1 MADERFS
8 QAVASVDVLDLCG
21 RIIANPDRAM
31 VSLAGKVAMAH
42 AVERLWEVC
51 LEAELLVRALA
62 MPPTP
67 DLIGE
72 TQFTARVHA
81 IQTQAD
87 TVARLLAALRGE
99 TNTETNKQET
109 EDGSC
114 NS

>member
-62 MPPTP
+62 MPV
-67 DLIGE
+67 E
-72 TQFTARVHA
+72 TFTSEEQFALRDHA

-109 EDGSC
+109 EDGNR

>member
-62 MPPTP
+62 LPV
-67 DLIGE
+67 E
-72 TQFTARVHA
+72 TFTSEEQFALRDHA

-99 TNTETNKQET
+99 TNTNKQET
-109 EDGSC
+109 EDG
-114 NS
+114 NGNG

>member
-31 VSLAGKVAMAH
+31 VSLAGKVALAT

-51 LEAELLVRALA
+51 LEAELLVRALS
-62 MPPTP
+62 MPPTE
-67 DLIGE
+67 IFTSE
-72 TQFTARVHA
+72 EQFALRDHA

-109 EDGSC
+109 KDGSC